1 MGLYLIPPYSAY
13 FGMRWQR
20 FVGSLDRQVTEVS
33 FAKESYKRDLY
44 VAKEIRS
51 LSIVA
56 TAHMK
61 PVTHLYVAGI

>member
-33 FAKESYKRDLY
+33 FAKESYKNWAILQDRPDDLGRLQ
-44 VAKEIRS
+44 IF
-51 LSIVA
+51 A
-56 TAHMK
+56 T
-61 PVTHLYVAGI
+61 P